1 MTDQQEIKETPT
13 ADGDG
18 DNTADFQM
26 PSKEEVI
33 QMQQELQ

>member
-1 MTDQQEIKETPT
+1 MTDQQEIKETLT
-13 ADGDG
+13 SDG

-33 QMQQELQ
+33 QMQQEIQ